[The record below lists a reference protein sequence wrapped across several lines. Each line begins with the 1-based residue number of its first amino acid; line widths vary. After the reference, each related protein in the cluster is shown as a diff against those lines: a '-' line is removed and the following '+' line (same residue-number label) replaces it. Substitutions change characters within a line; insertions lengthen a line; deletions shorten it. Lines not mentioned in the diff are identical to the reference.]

1 MIRTVLRSA
10 IHNATVTH
18 TDVTWPAS
26 LRLDPVLMRAAEL
39 LTGEQV
45 EIVNLATGVRFA
57 TYVEPGGDGE
67 VHAKH
72 PMRTGDIISILCYGT
87 LHDGQTLAHRARV
100 ITLDGSNRIV
110 SLIEADATR

>member
-1 MIRTVLRSA
+1 MIRTFLRSA

-18 TDVTWPAS
+18 SDVTWPVS

-57 TYVEPGGDGE
+57 TYVEPGGEGE
-67 VHAKH
+67 VHVKH
-72 PMRTGDIISILCYGT
+72 PMRAGDVISILCYGT
-87 LHDGQTLAHRARV
+87 LHDGQTLAHRAKV
-100 ITLDGSNRIV
+100 ITLDASNRLV
-110 SLIEADATR
+110 SLTEVDATR